1 MASYR
6 KIINYQERKRKYNL
20 SLKEIMDSVTSDFD
34 AVALEISPINLFFQ
48 AVCTTFAA
56 VNIQRSIYGRLS
68 GGKYDVIKPRFA
80 ISQLDGGVEC

>member
-1 MASYR
+1 MR
-6 KIINYQERKRKYNL
+6 KKNVSSGQWGFAATNY
-20 SLKEIMDSVTSDFD
+20 F
-34 AVALEISPINLFFQ
+34 INLVFQ